1 MKQAGF
7 PLPITATSL
16 CPMIHMTL
24 PTWRQHHALWLLGGC
39 PQADQGPAGCHHR
52 TKSEVTKD
60 GQVLSRAHSSPAPRQ
75 EGLSHSTLPCTWTS
89 SEGWLLLCPLLRSF
103 HPLPCSLTTAYRMF
117 CRAALVQGYQLKKTA
132 NKPNYSILS
141 FFCKL
146 IFCYFNMLKWLG
158 KGHDKAWQRTATRE
172 GQEQNAQGK
181 GSERAFFFKKYLL
194 YKLEYIW
201 SKGAESRT
209 VDSSWIG
216 LGCHWT
222 SGSTRWAH
230 GGIP

>member
-1 MKQAGF
+1 MDEASWISS
-7 PLPITATSL
+7 P
-16 CPMIHMTL
+16 
-24 PTWRQHHALWLLGGC
+24 HHSHLAV
-39 PQADQGPAGCHHR
+39 PHDPHD
-52 TKSEVTKD
+52 TPNVT
-60 GQVLSRAHSSPAPRQ
+60 PAPRSVATGRPPTGWPGASWLPPQ
-75 EGLSHSTLPCTWTS
+75 DQKWSDKRWASAEQSSQLTSTKAGRPLSLHTSLHLNQQWRVAVALSSPQILPPSPLQSYHS
-89 SEGWLLLCPLLRSF
+89 LLDVLQSCLGTRISAEKNQQ
-103 HPLPCSLTTAYRMF
+103 T
-117 CRAALVQGYQLKKTA
+117 QLF
-132 NKPNYSILS
+132 NFI

-209 VDSSWIG
+209 VDSSQIG

-222 SGSTRWAH
+222 SGSTRWTH